1 MALCCTVQ
9 CCPVLSWIIFR
20 ERSLCNVDSCR
31 FGLLVKI
38 LFVQGFSL
46 TFGSE
51 LYVCVWCTYSCVCM
65 YVRSEFKSSCLNGKH
80 CADWMLFPVW
90 VCIYITRMLAWDS
103 RLCSAY
109 VRHKEPTLAYGW
121 SGRGMSLPIIY
132 LLKIHKCEFEIKR
145 RMSRFRWKP
154 WTSEE
159 VQRTKAPAAK
169 PDDLS
174 LLLGTHTVDGIT
186 YTCKFFST
194 STCMWVPPLLRILR
208 IKRCNN
214 EAREGGTLNT

>member
-1 MALCCTVQ
+1 MLYVFVLYSVVFYCIILYYVVLYCTIQYYNTVPCLMALCCTVQ

-103 RLCSAY
+103 RLCGICPPQRANPR
-109 VRHKEPTLAYGW
+109 VWVKWTGDVAANNLPT
-121 SGRGMSLPIIY
+121 
-132 LLKIHKCEFEIKR
+132 
-145 RMSRFRWKP
+145 
-154 WTSEE
+154 
-159 VQRTKAPAAK
+159 
-169 PDDLS
+169 
-174 LLLGTHTVDGIT
+174 
-186 YTCKFFST
+186 
-194 STCMWVPPLLRILR
+194 
-208 IKRCNN
+208 
-214 EAREGGTLNT
+214 